1 MIKMIAIIQPLP
13 HFPKPYFFRFSCKLH
28 VLCGIIPNVLSQP
41 IMLLTGLAA
50 VSLRNP
56 SKTKE
61 VRHGIIFAN
70 SLTIRDFSSSFSIP
84 LT

>member
-1 MIKMIAIIQPLP
+1 MIKVITIIQPLP
-13 HFPKPYFFRFSCKLH
+13 HFPKPYFFRFSCKYMF
-28 VLCGIIPNVLSQP
+28 LCGIDNSNLSQP

-56 SKTKE
+56 SKTSE
-61 VRHGIIFAN
+61 LRHGIIFAN